1 MGQSLNIK
9 LRGLYTF
16 PNDYSAIPEGALS
29 QADNVI
35 VDRDSLAEPRRG
47 FTYQNALTVPAYFP
61 TNMVARKLF
70 YFQNQILAFCS
81 LGNTTSNL
89 STYYY
94 DSTTATGWTQMD
106 NGYINFPSTGIFP
119 RSAQA
124 NQNIYFTTSY
134 GIRRVDYYKSS
145 SLMAGMPQ
153 GLAPKCTANSST
165 NWLGSY
171 YSVRYRVVW
180 GYIDINNNLVLGAP
194 SSDVWFANGATARS
208 VLIDLSAAIP
218 SYIQNPSSTQIILQI
233 YRSLATAPSGALST
247 DTAGSFTIGRTYTIL
262 SPGTTNF
269 TSIGAANSNVG
280 TIFTATGAGTGTGT
294 ATYEVPIAPNDELYL
309 CYESTYAAFI
319 AAHVGFAF
327 TDDQPE
333 AFLGASLYTN
343 PSQEGIGNSNS
354 VIPAALDIAEFRDS
368 MFYANIAEAQQF
380 TLTILALPTVGDT
393 ITIAGVVMT
402 AHASE
407 VTSSNYFLTGTT
419 LTDCALSIIRVF
431 NRYCYVHAL
440 SYYAENISSATGIPG
455 IISFQASNPGLGSL
469 FHLTS
474 SNGVA
479 YKPALPVSGTT
490 ISSTGDY
497 SPNGIAF
504 SKTQQPEAVPMQNR
518 IYVGSKDKAILRI
531 IPLRD
536 SLFILKE
543 DGIYRLYGTDPTNFQ
558 VALLDSTANCIAPE
572 TAVVMNN
579 MIFSLTTQG
588 VVTISETGVTIM
600 SRAIESDLIGL
611 LALQLNVPR
620 EQTYLWTTSFAV
632 AYESARSYHLFLP
645 STADDHYPTQC
656 YRYNTLTNNW
666 TRWVLSKYCGGVN
679 PVDDRMYLGNVSN
692 SWLDVENKNFSSFDY
707 ADYVKTITITGVT
720 SKTVSMASTAGLV
733 AGMVLYQSSILWGEI
748 ASVAAGSVTMKY
760 AIAFANAAA
769 DVVSPIPCSIKWAP
783 CTFAN
788 PGLSKQVREISVLM
802 LSDFFGYGT
811 VSFETEISPA
821 IAYET
826 VSGCMSAPWGQFPW
840 GQAPWGMSAKP
851 RRRSVRVMVP
861 RIHQRC
867 SMMTIGFQHDVCFSP
882 WQIQGISVIGNNV
895 SERVWQEGDTV

>member
-35 VDRDSLAEPRRG
+35 VDRESVAEPRRG
-47 FTYQNALTVPAYFP
+47 FTYQNALTVPAYFT
-61 TNMVARKLF
+61 TNMVARKIF
-70 YFQNQILAFCS
+70 YYQNQILAFCS
-81 LGNTTSNL
+81 LGFTTNNL

-106 NGYINFPSTGIFP
+106 NGYINFPATGILP

-134 GIRRVDYYKSS
+134 GVRRVDYYKSS
-145 SLMAGMPQ
+145 SLMSGMPQ
-153 GLAPKCTANSST
+153 ALAPKCSENSST
-165 NWLGSY
+165 NWLGIY
-171 YSVRYRVVW
+171 GSVRYRVVW
-180 GYIDINNNLVLGAP
+180 GYVDANNNLVLSAP
-194 SSDVWFANGATARS
+194 STDVWFLNGAAVKS
-208 VLIDLSAAIP
+208 VYIDLSCAIP
-218 SYIQNPSSTQIILQI
+218 SQIAYMDSTKVILQI
-233 YRSLATAPSGALST
+233 YRSLATDGSSLIV
-247 DTAGSFTIGRTYTIL
+247 TAGSFIRGVTYVII
-262 SPGTTNF
+262 SPGTTDF
-269 TSIGAANSNVG
+269 TLIGATNSIQG
-280 TIFTATGAGTGTGT
+280 TIFIATGVGVGTGT
-294 ATYEVPIAPNDELYL
+294 ASAVKSVSPNDELYL

-319 AAHVGFAF
+319 AAYPGLAF

-333 AFLGASLYTN
+333 ALLGASLYTN
-343 PSQEGIGNSNS
+343 ASQEGFGNANT

-368 MFYANIAEAQQF
+368 MFYANIAEIQHF
-380 TLTILALPTVGDT
+380 TLTILSLPTVADT

-402 AHASE
+402 AHATE
-407 VTSSNYFLTGTT
+407 VTSSSYFITGTT
-419 LTDCALSIIRVF
+419 ITACALSIIRVF
-431 NRYCYVHAL
+431 NRYCYAHNL
-440 SYYAENISSATGIPG
+440 TYYAQYLSSATGIPG
-455 IISFQASNPGLGSL
+455 IISIEASNPGLGSI
-469 FHLTS
+469 FYLTS
-474 SNGVA
+474 SAGSV

-504 SKTQQPEAVPMQNR
+504 SKTQQPESVPLQNR

-558 VALLDSTANCIAPE
+558 VALLDATANCIAPE
-572 TAVVMNN
+572 TAVIMNN

-600 SRAIESDLIGL
+600 SRPIEGDLLGL

-620 EQTYLWTTSFAV
+620 EQTYLWTSSFAV
-632 AYESARSYHLFLP
+632 SYESARSYHLFVP
-645 STADDHYPTQC
+645 STASDTYPTQC

-666 TRWVLSKYCGGVN
+666 TRWILSKYCGGVN
-679 PVDDRMYLGNVSN
+679 PNDDRLYLGNATK

-707 ADYVKTITITGVT
+707 ADYVKTITITNVT
-720 SKTVSMASTAGLV
+720 AKVVSMSSTTGLV

-748 ASVAAGSVTMKY
+748 ASVAVGSVTMKY

-802 LSDFFGYGT
+802 LSDFFGSGT